1 MNACRNFKIREV
13 DRKKKTFI
21 ENWRK
26 PSKGELG
33 DIYRCLV
40 DDVSSDI
47 LDRYYSRKSILVFR
61 VGRDND
67 NDYEVMRI

>member
-21 ENWRK
+21 EDWRK
-26 PSKGELG
+26 PLEKELEN
-33 DIYRCLV
+33 IYHLLV
-40 DDVSSDI
+40 DDASSGI
-47 LDRYYSRKSILVFR
+47 LDRYDSGKSIIVFG

-67 NDYEVMRI
+67 KDYEVRKI